1 MNSITKSFI
10 VASAILLIVAFVPV
24 NESQAAIFDGS
35 VTDGDVRFGICLE
48 SGADTKYPDECGG
61 VDCDNPNG
69 ADEIAKCTSEAAAGT
84 GLARTSLEGS
94 GITHTENFGDF
105 IKKLVNF
112 ALPYLVLSAFVGYVV
127 AGFMYVTAFG
137 NDEQLQKAKKILI
150 WVSVGLILV
159 MLSYAIT
166 NLLTGELV
174 RGLSGSEPSISTIPT
189 EALINPEF

>member
-1 MNSITKSFI
+1 MNPIIKSFI
-10 VASAILLIVAFVPV
+10 KFFITAGVILFITVFIPV
-24 NESQAAIFDGS
+24 KHSQAAIFEGS
-35 VTDGDVRFGICLE
+35 VTDTELPFGLCLDDP
-48 SGADTKYPDECGG
+48 GNK
-61 VDCDNPNG
+61 DCAGIDCRSEEDKNNPLC
-69 ADEIAKCTSEAAAGT
+69 ISETAAGT
-84 GLARTSLEGS
+84 GLAKTSLAGT

-112 ALPYLVLSAFVGYVV
+112 SLPYLVLAAFVGYVV

-159 MLSYAIT
+159 ILSYAIT

-174 RGLSGSEPSISTIPT
+174 TGLQGE
-189 EALINPEF
+189 

>member
-1 MNSITKSFI
+1 MNSISKSFI
-10 VASAILLIVAFVPV
+10 VVSAILFVTAFIPF
-24 NESQAAIFDGS
+24 NQAEAAIFDGS
-35 VTDGDVRFGICLE
+35 VSDGDVRFGICLE
-48 SGADTKYPDECGG
+48 ADAEVKYPNECAG

-84 GLARTSLEGS
+84 GLARDSLTGS

-105 IKKLVNF
+105 VKKLINF
-112 ALPYLVLSAFVGYVV
+112 SLPYLVLAAFVGYVV

-137 NDEQLQKAKKILI
+137 NDEQLGKAKKILI
-150 WVSVGLILV
+150 WISVGLILV

-174 RGLSGSEPSISTIPT
+174 RGLNPPISSPVNIPQ
-189 EALINPEF
+189 P